1 MIVSSG
7 AVAAGLDPLGFAS
20 KPSDLASVQA
30 AENAANT
37 RPCSCGGYTRA
48 TTT

>member
-1 MIVSSG
+1 MREG
-7 AVAAGLDPLGFAS
+7 TTH
-20 KPSDLASVQA
+20 A

-37 RPCSCGGYTRA
+37 RPCTTAGYTRA